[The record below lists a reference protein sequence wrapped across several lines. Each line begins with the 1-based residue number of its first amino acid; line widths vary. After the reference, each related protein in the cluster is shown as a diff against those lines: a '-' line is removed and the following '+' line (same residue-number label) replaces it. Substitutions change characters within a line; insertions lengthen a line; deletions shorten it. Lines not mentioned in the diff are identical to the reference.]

1 MGLKVDLKEYN
12 TQISVMEGVE
22 WVLKK
27 VTFKWIEMANWR
39 LGKILIKSG
48 RFWKEYLKKANT
60 ANFAFCF

>member
-1 MGLKVDLKEYN
+1 
-12 TQISVMEGVE
+12 MEGVE